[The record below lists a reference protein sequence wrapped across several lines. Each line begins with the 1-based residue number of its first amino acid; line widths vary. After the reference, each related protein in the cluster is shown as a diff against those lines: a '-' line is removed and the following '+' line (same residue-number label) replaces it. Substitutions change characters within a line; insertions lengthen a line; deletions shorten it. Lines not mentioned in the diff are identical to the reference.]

1 MPVPTISRLGSQPV
15 CGGWG
20 VRPICGGWG
29 LGPIWGGW
37 GVGPI
42 WGGWGVSWSSGT
54 PASRAA
60 TIPETPL
67 LRAVLSASERF
78 PKDITASGACRNS
91 PSFRGSVAR
100 FDKNSF
106 RSVAL
111 VFPFAPV
118 AVVFSFTSVVI
129 VFPFTSVVIVFP
141 FTSVILVLLCNRC
154 RLLDRSA

>member
-1 MPVPTISRLGSQPV
+1 SGLG
-15 CGGWG
+15 
-20 VRPICGGWG
+20 PICGGSG
-29 LGPIWGGW
+29 LGPI
-37 GVGPI
+37 
-42 WGGWGVSWSSGT
+42 WGVSWSSGT

-111 VFPFAPV
+111 VFAYAPV
-118 AVVFSFTSVVI
+118 ALVFLFTPEVTA
-129 VFPFTSVVIVFP
+129 FPFTLVVIIF
-141 FTSVILVLLCNRC
+141 LCDR
-154 RLLDRSA
+154 RRFLDRSA